1 MKPMPFR
8 MELTP
13 RWGDMDAMNHVNNA
27 VYLRYLEEARIQWL
41 NSQQTDWF
49 DDRHVPVLA
58 QAMLNYRLP
67 ITYPA
72 TVVIELF
79 TRRIGN
85 SSLTVGHR
93 IQDRQTGA
101 LHCDG
106 EVVVVWIDRH
116 SGRPASLPDAIR
128 QAAENIAVLDE

>member
-41 NSQQTDWF
+41 SAQQTDWF
-49 DDRHVPVLA
+49 DDSHVPVLA
-58 QAMLNYRLP
+58 QATLNYRLP

-79 TRRIGN
+79 TRRIGS
-85 SSLTVGHR
+85 SSLSVGHR
-93 IQDRQTGA
+93 IQDSKTGV

-106 EVVVVWIDRH
+106 EVVVVWVDRE
-116 SGRPASLPDAIR
+116 SGRPASLPDAVR
-128 QAAENIAVLDE
+128 KAAESIAIADE